1 MQATVNPEAKSANA
15 GTDLAFSDPVDLLQ
29 GVPETTTSPVDQNSK
44 DGLALRNRVIADS
57 TSEVTSESD
66 VSNVLAVPGAHSV
79 GKSVRT
85 TTLKA
90 IAVVSLMLSAWFG
103 LNRPAIDSAAMSPAV
118 AEMTANLADQS
129 PRWDSVAIQDVVTGQ
144 FVTVGLPDGES
155 KPLPEDTL
163 TEKAPKQ
170 DATGVT
176 EWLEY
181 PADEFV
187 SFPIRIAVR
196 DGVIVDVDG
205 KDSNASL
212 KNLISTK
219 YVVGDA
225 DGTDVTRLLC
235 RTIDLEMRKPDGSIA
250 ELSVIRPLWWLQ
262 GTGAAVGGSIDIGLH
277 EIGLSGEA
285 TVLAIGPCDVDSRE
299 TRPGM
304 SIVTGTIRHLNATVW
319 NLTFDDQTEETL
331 GVSANHPL
339 YSETRHAWIPA
350 GDLQLDEVVRTLN
363 GHSTLTARTQRPTRA
378 TVFNLEVHRSH
389 AYHVSAIGVLAHNT
403 GLPCP
408 PGGTRQRG
416 PNLGQQQGR
425 EFRVDSLELYEFD
438 PKVPKPVRGWLENER
453 RRIAGSGGG
462 PLTPRNPPGYVQGHG
477 RTTPARE
484 GFDYSNS
491 RLQGEDLNKLEES
504 IRRRAGRP

>member
-1 MQATVNPEAKSANA
+1 MPDHANA

-44 DGLALRNRVIADS
+44 DGLALRNRVIVDS
-57 TSEVTSESD
+57 TSERTSESD
-66 VSNVLAVPGAHSV
+66 LSSVLTASGTNGV

-103 LNRPAIDSAAMSPAV
+103 LNRPAIDSAAMLPAV
-118 AEMTANLADQS
+118 AEMTADLTNQS

-155 KPLPEDTL
+155 QPLPEDTL
-163 TEKAPKQ
+163 TEKALKQ
-170 DATGVT
+170 EATGVT

-181 PADEFV
+181 PSDDFV
-187 SFPIRIAVR
+187 PYPIRIAVR

-205 KDSNASL
+205 KDFKATL

-225 DGTDVTRLLC
+225 DGTDLTRLLC
-235 RTIDLEMRKPDGSIA
+235 RTIDLEMPKPDGSIA

-262 GTGAAVGGSIDIGLH
+262 GTGAAVGGSIDIALH

-304 SIVTGTIRHLNATVW
+304 SIVTGTIRHRNATVW
-319 NLTFDDQTEETL
+319 DLTFDGRTEETL
-331 GVSANHPL
+331 GVTANDS
-339 YSETRHAWIPA
+339 YCTDISDYT
-350 GDLQLDEVVRTLN
+350 LQLASHDT
-363 GHSTLTARTQRPTRA
+363 RPTRLSGQPFA
-378 TVFNLEVHRSH
+378 APVTSTDVE
-389 AYHVSAIGVLAHNT
+389 SACEA
-403 GLPCP
+403 
-408 PGGTRQRG
+408 
-416 PNLGQQQGR
+416 
-425 EFRVDSLELYEFD
+425 
-438 PKVPKPVRGWLENER
+438 
-453 RRIAGSGGG
+453 
-462 PLTPRNPPGYVQGHG
+462 
-477 RTTPARE
+477 
-484 GFDYSNS
+484 
-491 RLQGEDLNKLEES
+491 
-504 IRRRAGRP
+504 